1 MFPSYG
7 LVIQKIWYQTYNI
20 KLFTNC
26 TLNILFISSQIMIFS
41 YDAKSQFCK
50 ENLIGHSRSLNKFSE
65 FDSNILE
72 HLIFQFPKFQAFP
85 FSKLRHPA
93 LRCPHLAVFGFGN
106 IWELVSRWVGWRVGM
121 DRGIFTEFPNQLL
134 TLVLLHTRKYPY

>member
-1 MFPSYG
+1 MQNRSFRRNNDNP
-7 LVIQKIWYQTYNI
+7 LH
-20 KLFTNC
+20 
-26 TLNILFISSQIMIFS
+26 
-41 YDAKSQFCK
+41 KS
-50 ENLIGHSRSLNKFSE
+50 HKFLE

-72 HLIFQFPKFQAFP
+72 YLIYQFSEFQAFP